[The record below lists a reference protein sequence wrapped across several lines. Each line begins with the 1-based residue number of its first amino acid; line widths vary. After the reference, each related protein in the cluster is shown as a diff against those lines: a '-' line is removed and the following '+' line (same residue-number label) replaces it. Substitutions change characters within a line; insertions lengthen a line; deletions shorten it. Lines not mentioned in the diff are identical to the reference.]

1 MDKHE
6 HSSSGRK
13 FPVYRIAGGDI
24 SDIDLKAFDDGPRA
38 LDLDIAKRLGFT
50 RPRKVR
56 ELIERNMGEL
66 LRFGTC
72 PAVGRVIKGAR
83 GSTKVNEYWLNE
95 EQALLVAA
103 LSETAKAAEVRHML
117 IKVFVAWRRG
127 DLPPAP
133 LKMSVPTNERL
144 AVAREGRLQFK
155 MFRSVAR
162 DIGLKGNQA
171 VLSANRATKMTT
183 GFDVMGALGVTH
195 IDAEVNQPDIR
206 PSDIAGR
213 LGLKSAQEA
222 NKLLMRFGYQNSL
235 RDHKGHIYYELTLK
249 GEQAGGVF
257 KDTDKKTGHG
267 VPIKQL
273 MWAARIVDLLRA
285 EMEGEAA

>member
-1 MDKHE
+1 MDKHQ
-6 HSSSGRK
+6 HNTSGRK
-13 FPVYRIAGGDI
+13 FPVSRIAGGDI
-24 SDIDLKAFDDGPRA
+24 ADIDLKAFDDGPRA
-38 LDLDIAKRLGFT
+38 LDLDIAERLGFE
-50 RPRKVR
+50 RPRNIRK
-56 ELIERNMGEL
+56 LIERNMSEL

-72 PAVGRVIKGAR
+72 STVERVVKGTR
-83 GSTKVNEYWLNE
+83 GSTKVKEYWLNE
-95 EQALLVAA
+95 EQALSISAA
-103 LSETAKAAEVRHML
+103 SDAPLAPEVRHML

-127 DLPPAP
+127 DPPPAP
-133 LKMSVPTNERL
+133 VKVNVPTNERL

-183 GFDVMGALGVTH
+183 GFDVMGALGITH
-195 IDAEVNQPDIR
+195 IDAQANQPDLR

-213 LGLKSAQEA
+213 LGLRSAQEA
-222 NKLLMRFGYQNSL
+222 NKHLVRFGYQNAL
-235 RDHKGHIYYELTLK
+235 RDNKGHVYYELTPK
-249 GEQAGGVF
+249 GENAGGVF

-273 MWAARIVDLLRA
+273 MWASRIVDLLRA
-285 EMEGEAA
+285 DMEREDA